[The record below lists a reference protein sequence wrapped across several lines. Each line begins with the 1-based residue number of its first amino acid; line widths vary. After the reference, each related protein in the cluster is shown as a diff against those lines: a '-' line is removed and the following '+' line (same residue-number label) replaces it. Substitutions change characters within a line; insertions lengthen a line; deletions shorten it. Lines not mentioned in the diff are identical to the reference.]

1 MKFNSL
7 DITHSNSELNT
18 SKFSKN
24 NNGSHMKNV

>member
-7 DITHSNSELNT
+7 EITHSNSELNT

-24 NNGSHMKNV
+24 NNGSRI